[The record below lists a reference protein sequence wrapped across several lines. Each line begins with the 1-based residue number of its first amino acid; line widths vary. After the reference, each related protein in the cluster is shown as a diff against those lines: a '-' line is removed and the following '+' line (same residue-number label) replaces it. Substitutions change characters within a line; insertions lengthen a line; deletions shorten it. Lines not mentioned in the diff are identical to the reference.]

1 MREDDLDAAV
11 AEGIIDRAQA
21 IRLRHL
27 VETRRAAEKA
37 SAAAIPPIF
46 AAEDARPVD
55 PDDERFRLIG
65 GFNDVFVTIGVALL
79 AGALLGMARIL
90 GLGEA
95 FSLISIIV
103 AWSLAE
109 WFSRRMRLALPSIA
123 LAVMFA
129 AAAGWF
135 AATIFTMTV
144 GSAGMRSDSNT
155 GWAIVAAGAAVTVA
169 ARLHRWRFRVPIDG
183 AITAI
188 GCIAILFGLLLV
200 AAPDLLRDHVNWFA
214 VIVGII
220 VFAVAMRVDM
230 SDPHRL
236 TRRSDS
242 AFWLHLLAAP
252 LIVHPVIQLATG
264 GVSQI
269 STLQAVIILVLFAL
283 LGLIAIIIDRRALL
297 VSGLSYAG
305 IAIAYLL
312 TQRVSGGLGLPL
324 ALLGLAVV
332 VLGLSAGW
340 RSLRAWLV
348 PLLPLGRLSDSLPP
362 IALPDA
368 R

>member
-27 VETRRAAEKA
+27 ADTRRIAEKA
-37 SAAAIPPIF
+37 SGAALPPTF
-46 AAEDARPVD
+46 AAEDSRPVD

-65 GFNDVFVTIGVALL
+65 GFNDVFVTIGVCLL
-79 AGALLGMARIL
+79 AGALLGLARVL
-90 GLGEA
+90 GLDEA
-95 FSLISIIV
+95 FALVGLIV
-103 AWSLAE
+103 AWGLAE

-129 AAAGWF
+129 
-135 AATIFTMTV
+135 
-144 GSAGMRSDSNT
+144 GSAGLL
-155 GWAIVAAGAAVTVA
+155 AGIGVDAAVRRGLITRSSGEDWTFVA
-169 ARLHRWRFRVPIDG
+169 IGIAVMLASRLHRWRFGVPINS
-183 AITAI
+183 AITAA
-188 GCIAILFGLLLV
+188 GGIATIIGLLLV
-200 AAPDLLRDHVNWFA
+200 AAPDLVRNHLNWIAFIA
-214 VIVGII
+214 GLI
-220 VFAVAMRVDM
+220 VFAVAMRADM
-230 SDPHRL
+230 GDPRRL

-264 GVSQI
+264 GLGQL
-269 STLQAVIILVLFAL
+269 STLQALIILVLFVL
-283 LGLIAIIIDRRALL
+283 LGLIALVIDRRALL

-305 IAIAYLL
+305 IAIAYLVA
-312 TQRVSGGLGLPL
+312 QKVSDGLGLPL
-324 ALLGLAVV
+324 ALLGLAIV

-348 PLLPLGRLSDSLPP
+348 PLLPLGRLTDNLPP